1 MEFQAPEPGCQLPWQ
16 PAATCQ
22 PVLNGEVK
30 MPTTSAAPAW
40 ARVGA
45 LSDSP
50 SARLLRLER
59 RMAAAEQ
66 KWVGCEQ
73 RVVEMGS
80 QLESKLSALGTLF
93 EENSLLQQRLENLEN
108 LLKNRNFWILR
119 FPPGVKGEIPKVP
132 VTFNDIS
139 VYFSEQEWRNLDEG
153 QKALYEAV
161 LRSNYE
167 MLVSLDYAVSKPR
180 ILSQME
186 RGEELCTKDPEAL
199 EGRETSPDP
208 SCRGSPVAVVAAS
221 SWGREEVREEAE
233 RLAHR
238 EACCET
244 NRVDGPS
251 LGLQVVQHDVGLQ
264 VKQEVEETQ
273 IKAEPLSP
281 RSPGSESFIQVYI
294 KEEEEQSIEAQQDLV
309 SLAAHQRLQE
319 EEEEEEEQKP
329 RPPPGYYEGPLPQN
343 ALEDAEQKEAF
354 ARGCLVQCGM
364 CSFIHQETLAD
375 HQYSRKR
382 KFQCTECNRSF
393 AFQGQLSQHL
403 LIHTPGTQFHCA
415 ECNLCF
421 SSQKALSVHERIHA
435 VDWPLHCSACNRSFT
450 DTAAFE
456 RHQQSHAPGQVRRCL
471 ECNVYFTDPA
481 ALAEHKRMHSQ
492 DWPFRCAQCDR
503 TFVHQGL
510 LMEHLQNHSRTRS
523 RRCHICGSWLSYK
536 GVLKHNGAQLYHC
549 KKCNTA
555 CQIQGAHGTQ
565 RVNSEDASKLGE
577 SSS

>member
-1 MEFQAPEPGCQLPWQ
+1 MERGALDPGRQLPLPSASTCQL
-16 PAATCQ
+16 
-22 PVLNGEVK
+22 VFNGERKVQTLE
-30 MPTTSAAPAW
+30 PSAW
-40 ARVGA
+40 AGA
-45 LSDSP
+45 GAEAMDHLMDSH

-66 KWVGCEQ
+66 RWVGCEQ
-73 RVVEMGS
+73 RVAEMGN
-80 QLESKLSALGTLF
+80 QLESKLATLGTLF

-119 FPPGVKGEIPKVP
+119 LPPGVKGETPKVP
-132 VTFNDIS
+132 VTFSDVS
-139 VYFSEQEWRNLDEG
+139 VYFSEQEWQNLDEG
-153 QKALYEAV
+153 QKELYKAV
-161 LRSNYE
+161 MRSNYE
-167 MLVSLDYAVSKPR
+167 MLVSLDYAVSKPG

-186 RGEELCTKDPEAL
+186 QGEELCTQDLEAL
-199 EGRETSPDP
+199 ERREAPPDP
-208 SCRGSPVAVVAAS
+208 SCRGAPAVAVDAS
-221 SWGREEVREEAE
+221 SGSREAAGEEAKLVADLE
-233 RLAHR
+233 SCR
-238 EACCET
+238 EA
-244 NRVDGPS
+244 
-251 LGLQVVQHDVGLQ
+251 GLVERPGLALQMSQHDVGLQ
-264 VKQEVEETQ
+264 VKQEPEEMQ
-273 IKAEPLSP
+273 IKTEPLSP
-281 RSPGSESFIQVYI
+281 GSPDSEPFLRICI
-294 KEEEEQSIEAQQDLV
+294 KQEEEEEEESPDEPQGLV
-309 SLAAHQRLQE
+309 SLAAHQMLLERE
-319 EEEEEEEQKP
+319 DQKP
-329 RPPPGYYEGPLPQN
+329 RPALGPCGEPVPPS
-343 ALEDAEQKEAF
+343 ALEDPEQKEAF

-382 KFQCTECNRSF
+382 KLQCTECNRSF

-403 LIHTPGTQFHCA
+403 LSHVRGAQFPCA

-421 SSQKALSVHERIHA
+421 SSQKALGVHERVHA

-450 DTAAFE
+450 DAAAFE

-536 GVLKHNGAQLYHC
+536 GLLKHNQAQLYHC

-555 CQIQGAHGTQ
+555 CHVQGAEKAGGG
-565 RVNSEDASKLGE
+565 AGKPGE
-577 SSS
+577 GSS